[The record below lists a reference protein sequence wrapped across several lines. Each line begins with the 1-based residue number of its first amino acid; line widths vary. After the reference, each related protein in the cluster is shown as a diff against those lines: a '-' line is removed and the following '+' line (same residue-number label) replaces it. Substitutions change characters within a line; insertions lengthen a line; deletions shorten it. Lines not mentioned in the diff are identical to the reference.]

1 MVANRFGY
9 RCSPKRLFCKMFLDM
24 DQSLYSYSLCAA
36 IPLMLFFGFN
46 MLFARV
52 PERKIFRN
60 FLLSRRI
67 MGTAMLV
74 LSANYLVHFFC
85 SPRLKDVNA
94 TILMNLDTYF
104 LCYWLF
110 SSALLTLLNKRY
122 ITRTLLLQHLAMWIA
137 FTALAA
143 AIVIWVPK
151 GDAQHIGIVALATWL
166 VIYGTF
172 LSVRM
177 LRTYAKAVKM
187 FRDNHSDDI
196 GAYIRWLSIFTI
208 WAIVFGVSCGLLT
221 FLPDR
226 YVFLWVLSAIPFYVY
241 LFCSYQNY
249 MLEFETVESAIEDD
263 LTMEQYDELNTPANS
278 FTVPPYL
285 ADLERRIK
293 EWIEQEGFC
302 QPGLTLKDL
311 SDQLCTNRTYLS
323 EYINRVHHV
332 NFRDWITDLRIEFAK
347 RRMKECP
354 QQKMFEIS
362 ESSGFGSL
370 SHFTKTFSDKEGC
383 TPARWRKSETIVG
396 DDAL

>member
-1 MVANRFGY
+1 
-9 RCSPKRLFCKMFLDM
+9 M

-285 ADLERRIK
+285 ADLERRIN

-323 EYINRVHHV
+323 EYINTVHHV

>member
-1 MVANRFGY
+1 
-9 RCSPKRLFCKMFLDM
+9 M

-249 MLEFETVESAIEDD
+249 MLAFETVESAIEDD

-278 FTVPPYL
+278 FTVPTYH
-285 ADLERRIK
+285 ADLEKRIN

-362 ESSGFGSL
+362 ESSGFMSL
-370 SHFTKTFSDKEGC
+370 SHFTKIFSEKEGC
-383 TPARWRKSETIVG
+383 TPARWRKSETTVD

>member
-1 MVANRFGY
+1 
-9 RCSPKRLFCKMFLDM
+9 M

-60 FLLSRRI
+60 FLLSRHI

-137 FTALAA
+137 FTAMSA

-151 GDAQHIGIVALATWL
+151 GDAQHIGIVALAIWL

-362 ESSGFGSL
+362 ESSGFTSL
-370 SHFTKTFSDKEGC
+370 SHFTKIFSEKEGC
-383 TPARWRKSETIVG
+383 TPARWRKSETTVD

>member
-1 MVANRFGY
+1 
-9 RCSPKRLFCKMFLDM
+9 M

-249 MLEFETVESAIEDD
+249 MLAFETVESAIEDD

-278 FTVPPYL
+278 FTVPTYH
-285 ADLERRIK
+285 ADLEKRIN

-323 EYINRVHHV
+323 EYINTVHHV

>member
-1 MVANRFGY
+1 
-9 RCSPKRLFCKMFLDM
+9 M

-278 FTVPPYL
+278 FTVPTYH
-285 ADLERRIK
+285 ADLEKRIN

-323 EYINRVHHV
+323 EYINTVHHV

>member
-1 MVANRFGY
+1 
-9 RCSPKRLFCKMFLDM
+9 M

-285 ADLERRIK
+285 ADLERRIN

-362 ESSGFGSL
+362 ESSGFMSL
-370 SHFTKTFSDKEGC
+370 SHFTKIFSEKEGC
-383 TPARWRKSETIVG
+383 TPARWRKSETIVD

>member
-1 MVANRFGY
+1 
-9 RCSPKRLFCKMFLDM
+9 M

-263 LTMEQYDELNTPANS
+263 LAMEQYDELNTPANS
-278 FTVPPYL
+278 FTVPTYH
-285 ADLERRIK
+285 ADLERRIN

-362 ESSGFGSL
+362 ESSGFTSL
-370 SHFTKTFSDKEGC
+370 SHFTKIFSEKEGC
-383 TPARWRKSETIVG
+383 TPARWRKSETIVD

>member
-1 MVANRFGY
+1 
-9 RCSPKRLFCKMFLDM
+9 M

-74 LSANYLVHFFC
+74 LSTNYLVHFFC

-249 MLEFETVESAIEDD
+249 MLAFETVESAIEDD

-278 FTVPPYL
+278 FTVPTYH
-285 ADLERRIK
+285 ADLERRIN

-323 EYINRVHHV
+323 EYINTVHHV

>member
-1 MVANRFGY
+1 
-9 RCSPKRLFCKMFLDM
+9 M

-249 MLEFETVESAIEDD
+249 MLAFETVESAIEDD

-285 ADLERRIK
+285 ADLERRIN

-362 ESSGFGSL
+362 ESSGFTSL
-370 SHFTKTFSDKEGC
+370 SHFTKIFSEKEGC
-383 TPARWRKSETIVG
+383 TPARWRKSETIVD

>member
-1 MVANRFGY
+1 
-9 RCSPKRLFCKMFLDM
+9 M

-278 FTVPPYL
+278 FTVPPYH
-285 ADLERRIK
+285 ADLERRIN

-362 ESSGFGSL
+362 ESSGFMSL
-370 SHFTKTFSDKEGC
+370 SHFTKIFSEKEGC
-383 TPARWRKSETIVG
+383 TPARWRKSETIVD

>member
-1 MVANRFGY
+1 
-9 RCSPKRLFCKMFLDM
+9 MFLDM

-74 LSANYLVHFFC
+74 LSTNYLVHFFC

-208 WAIVFGVSCGLLT
+208 WAIVFGVSCSLLT

-249 MLEFETVESAIEDD
+249 MLAFETVESAIEDD

-278 FTVPPYL
+278 FTVPTYH
-285 ADLERRIK
+285 ADLEKRIN

-323 EYINRVHHV
+323 
-332 NFRDWITDLRIEFAK
+332 
-347 RRMKECP
+347 
-354 QQKMFEIS
+354 
-362 ESSGFGSL
+362 
-370 SHFTKTFSDKEGC
+370 
-383 TPARWRKSETIVG
+383 
-396 DDAL
+396 

>member
-1 MVANRFGY
+1 
-9 RCSPKRLFCKMFLDM
+9 M

-137 FTALAA
+137 FTAMSA

-151 GDAQHIGIVALATWL
+151 GDAQHIGIVALAIWL

-226 YVFLWVLSAIPFYVY
+226 YVFLWVISAIPFYVY

-362 ESSGFGSL
+362 ESSGFTSL
-370 SHFTKTFSDKEGC
+370 SHFTKIFSEKEGC
-383 TPARWRKSETIVG
+383 TPARWRKSETTVD

>member
-1 MVANRFGY
+1 
-9 RCSPKRLFCKMFLDM
+9 M

-263 LTMEQYDELNTPANS
+263 LAMEQYDELNTPANS
-278 FTVPPYL
+278 FTVPTYH
-285 ADLERRIK
+285 ADLEKRIN

-362 ESSGFGSL
+362 ESSGFTSL
-370 SHFTKTFSDKEGC
+370 SHFTKIFSEKEGC
-383 TPARWRKSETIVG
+383 TPARWRKSETTVD

>member
-1 MVANRFGY
+1 
-9 RCSPKRLFCKMFLDM
+9 M

-151 GDAQHIGIVALATWL
+151 GDAQHIGIVALAIWL

-362 ESSGFGSL
+362 ESSGFTSL
-370 SHFTKTFSDKEGC
+370 SHFTKIFSEKEGC
-383 TPARWRKSETIVG
+383 TPARWRKSETTVD

>member
-1 MVANRFGY
+1 
-9 RCSPKRLFCKMFLDM
+9 M

-278 FTVPPYL
+278 FTVPTYH
-285 ADLERRIK
+285 ADLEKRIN

-370 SHFTKTFSDKEGC
+370 SHFTKIFSDKEGC
-383 TPARWRKSETIVG
+383 TPARWRKSETIVD

>member
-1 MVANRFGY
+1 
-9 RCSPKRLFCKMFLDM
+9 M

-151 GDAQHIGIVALATWL
+151 GDAQHIGIVALAIWL

-249 MLEFETVESAIEDD
+249 MLAFETVESAIEDD

-278 FTVPPYL
+278 FTVPTYH
-285 ADLERRIK
+285 ADLERRIN

-323 EYINRVHHV
+323 EYINTVHHV

-362 ESSGFGSL
+362 ESSGFTSL
-370 SHFTKTFSDKEGC
+370 SHFTKIFSEKEGC
-383 TPARWRKSETIVG
+383 TPARWRKSETTVD

>member
-1 MVANRFGY
+1 
-9 RCSPKRLFCKMFLDM
+9 M

-137 FTALAA
+137 FTAMSA

-263 LTMEQYDELNTPANS
+263 LAMEQYDELNTPANS
-278 FTVPPYL
+278 FTVPTYH
-285 ADLERRIK
+285 ADLERRIN
-293 EWIEQEGFC
+293 EWVEQEGFC
-302 QPGLTLKDL
+302 HPGLTLRDL

-323 EYINRVHHV
+323 EYINTVHHV

-354 QQKMFEIS
+354 QQKMLEIS

-383 TPARWRKSETIVG
+383 TPARWRKSEVIVD

>member
-1 MVANRFGY
+1 
-9 RCSPKRLFCKMFLDM
+9 M

-249 MLEFETVESAIEDD
+249 MLAFETVESAIEDD

-278 FTVPPYL
+278 FTVPTYH
-285 ADLERRIK
+285 ADLERRIN

-323 EYINRVHHV
+323 EYINTVHHV

-370 SHFTKTFSDKEGC
+370 SHFTKIFSEKEGC
-383 TPARWRKSETIVG
+383 TPARWRKSETIVD

>member
-1 MVANRFGY
+1 
-9 RCSPKRLFCKMFLDM
+9 M

-187 FRDNHSDDI
+187 FRDNHSNDI

-249 MLEFETVESAIEDD
+249 MLAFETVESAIEDD

-278 FTVPPYL
+278 FTVPTYH
-285 ADLERRIK
+285 ADLEKRIN

>member
-1 MVANRFGY
+1 
-9 RCSPKRLFCKMFLDM
+9 M

-249 MLEFETVESAIEDD
+249 MLAFETVESAIEDD

-278 FTVPPYL
+278 FTVPTYH
-285 ADLERRIK
+285 ANLERRIN

-323 EYINRVHHV
+323 EYINTVHHV

-370 SHFTKTFSDKEGC
+370 SHFTKIFSDKEGC
-383 TPARWRKSETIVG
+383 TPARWRKSETIVD

>member
-1 MVANRFGY
+1 
-9 RCSPKRLFCKMFLDM
+9 M

-151 GDAQHIGIVALATWL
+151 GDAQHIGIVALAIWL

-362 ESSGFGSL
+362 ESSGFMSL
-370 SHFTKTFSDKEGC
+370 SHFTKIFSEKEGC
-383 TPARWRKSETIVG
+383 TPARWRKSETTVD

>member
-1 MVANRFGY
+1 
-9 RCSPKRLFCKMFLDM
+9 MFLDM

-74 LSANYLVHFFC
+74 LSTNYLVHFFC

-249 MLEFETVESAIEDD
+249 MLAFETVESAIEDD

-278 FTVPPYL
+278 FTVPTYH
-285 ADLERRIK
+285 ADLEKRIN

-370 SHFTKTFSDKEGC
+370 SHFTKIFSDKEGC

>member
-1 MVANRFGY
+1 
-9 RCSPKRLFCKMFLDM
+9 M

-151 GDAQHIGIVALATWL
+151 GDAQHIGIVALAIWL

-278 FTVPPYL
+278 FTVPTYH
-285 ADLERRIK
+285 ADLEKRIN

-362 ESSGFGSL
+362 ESSGFTSL
-370 SHFTKTFSDKEGC
+370 SHFTKIFSEKEGC
-383 TPARWRKSETIVG
+383 TPARWRKSETTVD

>member
-1 MVANRFGY
+1 
-9 RCSPKRLFCKMFLDM
+9 
-24 DQSLYSYSLCAA
+24 
-36 IPLMLFFGFN
+36 MLFFGLN
-46 MLFARV
+46 MLLARV
-52 PERKIFRN
+52 PDKKIFST
-60 FLLSRRI
+60 FLLSRRL
-67 MGTAMLV
+67 MGVALLV
-74 LSANYLVHFFC
+74 LSANYSVHFFC
-85 SPRLKDVNA
+85 APRLKDVDA
-94 TILMNLDTYF
+94 TIMMNLCTYY

-110 SSALLTLLNKRY
+110 SSAMMTLLNNRY
-122 ITRTLLLQHLAMWIA
+122 LSRLRFMLHLAVWLIYTA
-137 FTALAA
+137 FAA
-143 AIVIWVPK
+143 AVVIWAPN
-151 GDAQHIGIVALATWL
+151 GEARHYGIVMLAVWL
-166 VIYGTF
+166 IIYGAF
-172 LSVRM
+172 LSFRL
-177 LRTYAKAVKM
+177 LRVYARAVKK
-187 FRDNHSDDI
+187 FRDTHSDDI
-196 GAYIRWLSIFTI
+196 GIYIRWMSIFTI

-249 MLEFETVESAIEDD
+249 MLAFETVESAIEDD

-278 FTVPPYL
+278 FTVPTYH
-285 ADLERRIK
+285 ADLERRIN

-323 EYINRVHHV
+323 EYINTVHHV

-383 TPARWRKSETIVG
+383 TPALWRKSETIVG

>member
-1 MVANRFGY
+1 
-9 RCSPKRLFCKMFLDM
+9 M

-151 GDAQHIGIVALATWL
+151 GDAQHIGIVALAIWL

-285 ADLERRIK
+285 ADLERRIN

-370 SHFTKTFSDKEGC
+370 SHFTKIFSDKEGC
-383 TPARWRKSETIVG
+383 TPARWRKSETIVD

>member
-1 MVANRFGY
+1 
-9 RCSPKRLFCKMFLDM
+9 M

-249 MLEFETVESAIEDD
+249 MLAFETVESAIEDD

-278 FTVPPYL
+278 FTVPTYH
-285 ADLERRIK
+285 ADLEKRIN

>member
-1 MVANRFGY
+1 
-9 RCSPKRLFCKMFLDM
+9 M

-249 MLEFETVESAIEDD
+249 MLAFETVESAIEDD
-263 LTMEQYDELNTPANS
+263 LTMKQYDELNTPANS
-278 FTVPPYL
+278 FTVPTYH
-285 ADLERRIK
+285 ADLERRIN

-370 SHFTKTFSDKEGC
+370 SHFTKIFSDKEGC
-383 TPARWRKSETIVG
+383 TPARWRKSETIVD

>member
-1 MVANRFGY
+1 
-9 RCSPKRLFCKMFLDM
+9 M

-249 MLEFETVESAIEDD
+249 MLAFETVESAIEDD

-278 FTVPPYL
+278 FTVPTYH
-285 ADLERRIK
+285 ADLERRIN

-323 EYINRVHHV
+323 EYINTVHHV

>member
-1 MVANRFGY
+1 
-9 RCSPKRLFCKMFLDM
+9 M

-249 MLEFETVESAIEDD
+249 MLAFETVESAIEDD

-278 FTVPPYL
+278 FTVPTYH
-285 ADLERRIK
+285 ADLEKRIN

-323 EYINRVHHV
+323 EYINTVHHV

-370 SHFTKTFSDKEGC
+370 SHFTKIFSDKEGC
-383 TPARWRKSETIVG
+383 TPARWRKSETIVD

>member
-1 MVANRFGY
+1 
-9 RCSPKRLFCKMFLDM
+9 M

-151 GDAQHIGIVALATWL
+151 GDAQHIGIVALAIWL

-362 ESSGFGSL
+362 ESSGFTSL
-370 SHFTKTFSDKEGC
+370 SHFTKIFSEKEGC
-383 TPARWRKSETIVG
+383 TPARWRKSETTV
-396 DDAL
+396 DDNAL

>member
-1 MVANRFGY
+1 
-9 RCSPKRLFCKMFLDM
+9 M

-137 FTALAA
+137 FTAMSA

-151 GDAQHIGIVALATWL
+151 GNAQHIGIVALATWL

-263 LTMEQYDELNTPANS
+263 LAMEQYDELNTPANS

-362 ESSGFGSL
+362 ESSGFMSL
-370 SHFTKTFSDKEGC
+370 SHFTKIFSEKEGC
-383 TPARWRKSETIVG
+383 TPARWRKSETIVD

>member
-1 MVANRFGY
+1 
-9 RCSPKRLFCKMFLDM
+9 M

-278 FTVPPYL
+278 FTVPTYH
-285 ADLERRIK
+285 ADLEKRIN

-323 EYINRVHHV
+323 EYINTVHHV

-362 ESSGFGSL
+362 ESSGFMSL
-370 SHFTKTFSDKEGC
+370 SHFTKIFSEKEGC

>member
-1 MVANRFGY
+1 
-9 RCSPKRLFCKMFLDM
+9 M

-249 MLEFETVESAIEDD
+249 MLAFETVESAIEDD

-278 FTVPPYL
+278 FTVPTYH
-285 ADLERRIK
+285 ADLEKRIN

-323 EYINRVHHV
+323 EYINTVHHV

-370 SHFTKTFSDKEGC
+370 SHFTKIFSEKEGC
-383 TPARWRKSETIVG
+383 TPARWRKSETTVD

>member
-1 MVANRFGY
+1 
-9 RCSPKRLFCKMFLDM
+9 M

-151 GDAQHIGIVALATWL
+151 GDAQHIGIVALAIWL

-285 ADLERRIK
+285 ADLERRIN

-362 ESSGFGSL
+362 ESSGFMSL
-370 SHFTKTFSDKEGC
+370 SHFTKIFSEKEGY
-383 TPARWRKSETIVG
+383 TPARWRKSETTVD

>member
-1 MVANRFGY
+1 
-9 RCSPKRLFCKMFLDM
+9 M

-137 FTALAA
+137 FSALAA

-362 ESSGFGSL
+362 ESSGFMSL
-370 SHFTKTFSDKEGC
+370 SHFTKIFSEKEGC
-383 TPARWRKSETIVG
+383 TPARWRKSETTVD

>member
-1 MVANRFGY
+1 
-9 RCSPKRLFCKMFLDM
+9 M

-249 MLEFETVESAIEDD
+249 MLAFETVESAIEDD

-278 FTVPPYL
+278 FTVPTYH
-285 ADLERRIK
+285 ADLERRIN

-323 EYINRVHHV
+323 EYINTVHHV

-370 SHFTKTFSDKEGC
+370 SHFTKIFSEKEGC

>member
-1 MVANRFGY
+1 
-9 RCSPKRLFCKMFLDM
+9 M

-74 LSANYLVHFFC
+74 LSTNYLVHFFC

-208 WAIVFGVSCGLLT
+208 WAIVFGVSCSLLT

-241 LFCSYQNY
+241 LFYSYQNY
-249 MLEFETVESAIEDD
+249 MLAFETVESAIEDD

-278 FTVPPYL
+278 FTVPTYH
-285 ADLERRIK
+285 ADLEKRIN

-370 SHFTKTFSDKEGC
+370 SHFTKIFSEKEGC